1 MFPEGVSG
9 SCLGLAL
16 AVGVK
21 ISTSIGM
28 LVVDKIFVTLN
39 GVCETFGKMHLNGVL
54 TGLVIGLTRVWTRLS
69 VTLNNADLLSRINK
83 LAGVDNDLSLFKCC
97 NKVFSTLLAVLSNWV
112 EELLLLVWICGDCPI
127 QVKRSGVC
135 CGEGLTLWISTLGN
149 GVCSTLTCGFC
160 STLSLFLIRFSTNL
174 YSDFGRI
181 FWMAWELVPRILDA
195 TRLTSFT
202 FFDFGSVIVSANSQS
217 SGSLHRKFLVFSFKI
232 SLWMDGWTLAMC
244 TDRPDSNLVEN
255 LEWEHFIAWPCSSGG
270 FLVQQCFCGLT
281 EREFSLLTP
290 QRHL

>member
-39 GVCETFGKMHLNGVL
+39 GVCETFGKMHLNGAL

-97 NKVFSTLLAVLSNWV
+97 NKVFSTLLAVFSNWV
-112 EELLLLVWICGDCPI
+112 EELLLLVWICGDCRYKLN
-127 QVKRSGVC
+127 VVEFAAEKA
-135 CGEGLTLWISTLGN
+135 W
-149 GVCSTLTCGFC
+149 
-160 STLSLFLIRFSTNL
+160 RFE
-174 YSDFGRI
+174 Y
-181 FWMAWELVPRILDA
+181 
-195 TRLTSFT
+195 
-202 FFDFGSVIVSANSQS
+202 Q
-217 SGSLHRKFLVFSFKI
+217 H
-232 SLWMDGWTLAMC
+232 
-244 TDRPDSNLVEN
+244 
-255 LEWEHFIAWPCSSGG
+255 
-270 FLVQQCFCGLT
+270 
-281 EREFSLLTP
+281 
-290 QRHL
+290 